1 MLNNLAYVLNEQG
14 KKEEALLYIKK
25 ALGMKDD
32 PSYRKTLEEILK
44 KE

>member
-1 MLNNLAYVLNEQG
+1 VLNNLAYVLSKQG

-25 ALGMKDD
+25 ALEMKDD